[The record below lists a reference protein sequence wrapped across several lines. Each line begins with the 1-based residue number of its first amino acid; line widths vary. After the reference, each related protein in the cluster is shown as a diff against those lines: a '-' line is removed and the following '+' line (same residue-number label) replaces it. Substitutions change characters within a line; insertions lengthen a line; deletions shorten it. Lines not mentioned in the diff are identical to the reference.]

1 MEVRKNTVWDTTRN
15 KKYSKF
21 QKRIMPRNQKT
32 EEINKQK
39 EQTVVYYIIQ
49 SIIKRVQRIGIK

>member
-1 MEVRKNTVWDTTRN
+1 
-15 KKYSKF
+15 
-21 QKRIMPRNQKT
+21 MPRNQKT